1 MNAGDP
7 LGSYNP
13 PSRRTKSISKM
24 TTNGQLS
31 GVLYS
36 CPLSLYGYYIWW
48 DKVGHYVLYLIH
60 QVKPDIY
67 DTTNCV
73 PHYYLFY
80 MTSHIICRRQILLY
94 VITYNKIT
102 YHHLIPIHLILWG
115 TNYKWGFLWWG
126 N

>member
-1 MNAGDP
+1 MDHY
-7 LGSYNP
+7 S
-13 PSRRTKSISKM
+13 
-24 TTNGQLS
+24 GQLT
-31 GVLYS
+31 S

-48 DKVGHYVLYLIH
+48 EKVGHYVLYLIN

-94 VITYNKIT
+94 VITYSKIT
-102 YHHLIPIHLILWG
+102 YHHLIVIHPLWWG
-115 TNYKWGFLWWG
+115 TNYNRGFLWWG
-126 N
+126 NYFSVMAVTVMGVTIVSKKSHNSFR